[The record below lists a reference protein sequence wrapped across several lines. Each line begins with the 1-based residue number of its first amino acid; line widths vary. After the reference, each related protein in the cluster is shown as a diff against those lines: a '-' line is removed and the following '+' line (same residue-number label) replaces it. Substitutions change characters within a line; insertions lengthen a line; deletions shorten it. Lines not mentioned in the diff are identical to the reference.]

1 LLEKKHKVAG
11 LEGPSVY
18 PSAVVIAE
26 VLLINCRLDEGYISC
41 FVQQVAGVFQRY
53 LRIFFDIGLDTRHA
67 ISHIRRKHH
76 FCPE

>member
-1 LLEKKHKVAG
+1 LFETKHKVAG

-26 VLLINCRLDEGYISC
+26 VLLINCRSDKGYVSC

-53 LRIFFDIGLDTRHA
+53 LCIFFDIGLDTRCA